1 MSYSK
6 RNIMK
11 QGSIDMNKLA
21 YLFTFIS
28 PVLFLGCQ
36 TTAQQFNG
44 KSGYEIVSQ
53 SKQTTTLKYTL
64 SANADQAKVQAKLQS
79 ACQQVLGSD
88 KTYMINILGSS
99 EVNTQVTNPSAQ
111 GVNIGQT
118 RATFGLSNTPSLSGT
133 DDYASRQGLET
144 QPRTLNVIL
153 YTCSA

>member
-1 MSYSK
+1 MQAQ
-6 RNIMK
+6 IL
-11 QGSIDMNKLA
+11 I
-21 YLFTFIS
+21 IS
-28 PVLFLGCQ
+28 MLSVITLSACQ

-64 SANADQAKVQAKLQS
+64 SANADQAKIQAKLQS

-99 EVNTQVTNPSAQ
+99 EVNTQANNPSAQ

-118 RATFGLSNTPSLSGT
+118 RATFGLSNTPSLSGI
-133 DDYASRQGLET
+133 DDHASRQGLET

>member
-1 MSYSK
+1 MQAQ
-6 RNIMK
+6 IL
-11 QGSIDMNKLA
+11 I
-21 YLFTFIS
+21 IS
-28 PVLFLGCQ
+28 MLSVITLSACQ

-64 SANADQAKVQAKLQS
+64 SANADQAKIQAKLQS

-88 KTYMINILGSS
+88 KTYMINILGSN
-99 EVNTQVTNPSAQ
+99 EVNTQANNPSAQ

-118 RATFGLSNTPSLSGT
+118 RATFGLTNTPSLSGA
-133 DDYASRQGLET
+133 DDYASLQGLET

>member
-1 MSYSK
+1 MQAQ
-6 RNIMK
+6 IL
-11 QGSIDMNKLA
+11 I
-21 YLFTFIS
+21 IS
-28 PVLFLGCQ
+28 MLSVITLSGCQ

-79 ACQQVLGSD
+79 ACQQVLGSG

-99 EVNTQVTNPSAQ
+99 EVNTQATNPSAQ